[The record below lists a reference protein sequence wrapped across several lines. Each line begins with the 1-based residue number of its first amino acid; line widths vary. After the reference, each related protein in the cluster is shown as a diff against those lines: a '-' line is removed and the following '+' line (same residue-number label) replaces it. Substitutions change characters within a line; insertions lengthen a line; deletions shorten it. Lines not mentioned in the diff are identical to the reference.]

1 MRVDDLQA
9 SLDRA
14 QTLGG
19 TALVGPSDLPDG
31 YGRFATFADP
41 DGNAIGLWA

>member
-14 QTLGG
+14 ETLGG
-19 TALVGPSDLPDG
+19 KALVPPTDLPDG
-31 YGRFATFADP
+31 YGRFAMFADP
-41 DGNAIGLWA
+41 DGNTIGLWT